1 MNEKHEWY
9 GLNPAEREVLVLD
22 LLKQGYNADMI
33 NEYFNVK
40 TNRVIPDFMYTRGY
54 SKRNNTYMTKQQAE
68 QKTSEINPA
77 IKDKIERL
85 EEEKKALLEKQEEL
99 LNSLNSYKEK
109 ESKQLEQNN
118 KMLDIIKDYQEKEK
132 ETQNQL
138 VTLINNDKQ
147 QSDRV
152 LSIIEY
158 YMAQTMELKN
168 AAQASL
174 TTSESSLTETE
185 SKKEESYIEVI
196 DTSLP
201 IPETLPDDKVDRKT
215 FRVNYRIYDD
225 FMNLAREKYPEYK
238 QKDLMSLAFQ
248 MFIDKYK

>member
-1 MNEKHEWY
+1 MNKKHEWY
-9 GLNPAEREVLVLD
+9 GLNPAEREALVLE
-22 LLKQGYNADMI
+22 LLKQGYTADML
-33 NEYFNVK
+33 NEYFDVK

-54 SKRNNTYMTKQQAE
+54 SKKNGTYMTKQQAE
-68 QKTSEINPA
+68 QKVSEINPA
-77 IKDKIERL
+77 IKDKIEKL
-85 EEEKKALLEKQEEL
+85 EEENKRLQEKQKEL
-99 LNSLNSYKEK
+99 LKSLDNYKEK
-109 ESKQLEQNN
+109 EDKQLEQNN
-118 KMLDIIKDYQEKEK
+118 KMLDIIKDYQDKEK

-168 AAQASL
+168 SAQASL
-174 TTSESSLTETE
+174 TTSESSLTEAE
-185 SKKEESYIEVI
+185 PKKEESYIEVI

-201 IPETLPDDKVDRKT
+201 IPETLPGDKIDRKT
-215 FRVNYRIYDD
+215 FRVNYRVYDE
-225 FMNLAREKYPEYK
+225 FMNLGKEKYPEYK
-238 QKDLMSLAFQ
+238 QQDLMTLALQ